1 MEDDEPMMK
10 LMSDYLVELQ
20 DVIEGPKNEENP
32 LFDTFPILLLL
43 LPGVTAVFVFVVSYL
58 RRE

>member
-10 LMSDYLVELQ
+10 LMSDYLVELEE
-20 DVIEGPKNEENP
+20 VIEGPKKEESP

-43 LPGVTAVFVFVVSYL
+43 LPGVTAACVFVFQYL
-58 RRE
+58 RKR

>member
-20 DVIEGPKNEENP
+20 DVIEGPKKKKDT
-32 LFDTFPILLLL
+32 LFDTFTILLMF
-43 LPGVTAVFVFVVSYL
+43 LPGLTAVVAVVCQYL
-58 RRE
+58 RKR